1 MKELRV
7 FIDTNVWFSAFW
19 NEGTCA
25 QLLQVLRTSPYEL
38 VLSQLV
44 LEELMRNSKKKM
56 PNLLPFI
63 IDYLDTTKP
72 TVLKNPQREEA
83 RLYIGLARLD
93 DLSILV
99 SAIQYH
105 CRYFITGNIKDFQ
118 VESIKKKTKLNIM
131 TPALFLSELEVI
143 S

>member
-1 MKELRV
+1 MKKLRV

-38 VLSQLV
+38 VVSQLV
-44 LEELMRNSKKKM
+44 LEELIRNSKKKI

-72 TVLKNPQREEA
+72 TVVKNPKKEKA

-118 VESIKKKTKLNIM
+118 VEKIQKKTKLQVV
-131 TPALFLSELEVI
+131 TPVAFLSTF
-143 S
+143 